1 MLKHF
6 IVQPSRIE
14 ISTPT
19 SIISA
24 SFYVDHKELDRY
36 RPGYFMHTHLTAL
49 MTSDGTTTHLI
60 AANSTQDGYR
70 KGVGAKARF
79 NYISGF
85 TQISEKLVIVAD
97 FWCYCFRLID
107 RTTNN
112 TSEFSGLCVSHGYQD
127 DRLGPFDGPRSVV
140 IDKRDRNQLLITDH

>member
-1 MLKHF
+1 MY
-6 IVQPSRIE
+6 
-14 ISTPT
+14 T
-19 SIISA
+19 
-24 SFYVDHKELDRY
+24 D
-36 RPGYFMHTHLTAL
+36 LTAL
-49 MTSDGTTTHLI
+49 MTNDGTTTHLI

-70 KGVGAKARF
+70 EGMRAKARF

-97 FWCYCFRLID
+97 FWSYCFRLID

-112 TSEFSGLCVSHGYQD
+112 TSEFSGLCKSHGYQD
-127 DRLGPFDGPRSVV
+127 DRLGPFDGPRSAV